1 MIISE
6 KVVIVMIDIHS
17 HILHGVD
24 DGPRTEEESLQMLKR
39 AVKEGIT
46 EIISTSHALKPQF
59 HVDYA
64 TVVKKLDNLRQLID
78 HHDLPITLHTG
89 QEVRLNNQIGN
100 LLNDNQLHV
109 LANSKYVLIELP
121 SNIIPSYTNDLM
133 TKLLIAGYTPII
145 AHPERNRAIAENPS
159 RLEVLIRNGAFAQI
173 TAGSLSGHFGRKTQK
188 FSLEL
193 IRANYVH
200 TYGSDVHN
208 LTTRPFHFEK
218 GLRYLEKKKE
228 LDIVDILL
236 ENNRRIIDNQPLIL
250 LEPVELKRR
259 GILK

>member
-1 MIISE
+1 MIISK
-6 KVVIVMIDIHS
+6 KVVIVMIDMHT

-24 DGPRTEEESLQMLKR
+24 DGPKTEEESLQMLKQ

-46 EIISTSHALKPQF
+46 EIISTSHALTPQF

-64 TVVKKLDNLRQLID
+64 TVVKQLDNLRELIE
-78 HHDLPITLHTG
+78 HHDIPLTLHTG
-89 QEVRLNNQIGN
+89 QEVRINNHIDN
-100 LLNDNQLHV
+100 LLNHNQLHV

-133 TKLLIAGYTPII
+133 TKLLIAGYTPVI
-145 AHPERNRAIAENPS
+145 AHPERNRAIAEKPS

-173 TAGSLSGHFGRKTQK
+173 TAGSLSGHFGKKTQK

-193 IRANYVH
+193 VRANYVH

-228 LDIVDILL
+228 LDAVDVLL
-236 ENNRRIIDNQPLIL
+236 ENNKRIINNQPLIL
-250 LEPVELKRR
+250 YEPVEIKRR
-259 GILK
+259 GIF

>member
-1 MIISE
+1 MIILE
-6 KVVIVMIDIHS
+6 KVVIVMIDMHT
-17 HILHGVD
+17 HILYCVD
-24 DGPRTEEESLQMLKR
+24 DGPRTEEESLQMLKQ

-64 TVVKKLDNLRQLID
+64 TVVKQLDNLRELIE
-78 HHDLPITLHTG
+78 HHDIPLTLHTG
-89 QEVRLNNQIGN
+89 QEVRINNHIDN
-100 LLNDNQLHV
+100 LFTNNQLHV

-159 RLEVLIRNGAFAQI
+159 RLEILIRNGAFAQI
-173 TAGSLSGHFGRKTQK
+173 TAGSLSGHFGKKIQK

-193 IRANYVH
+193 VRSNYVH

-228 LDIVDILL
+228 LDTVDILL
-236 ENNRRIIDNQPLIL
+236 ENNKRIISNQPLIL
-250 LEPVELKRR
+250 YEPVEIKRR
-259 GILK
+259 GIF

>member
-1 MIISE
+1 MIISK
-6 KVVIVMIDIHS
+6 KVVIVMIDVHT

-24 DGPRTEEESLQMLKR
+24 DGPKTEEESLQMLKQ

-64 TVVKKLDNLRQLID
+64 TVVKQLDNLRELIE
-78 HHDLPITLHTG
+78 HHDIPLTLHTG
-89 QEVRLNNQIGN
+89 QEVRINNHIDN
-100 LLNDNQLHV
+100 LLTNNQLHV

-133 TKLLIAGYTPII
+133 TKLLIAGYTPVI

-173 TAGSLSGHFGRKTQK
+173 TAGSLSGHFGKKIQK

-193 IRANYVH
+193 VRANYVH

-228 LDIVDILL
+228 LDAVDILL
-236 ENNRRIIDNQPLIL
+236 ENNKRIINNQPLIL
-250 LEPVELKRR
+250 YEPVELKRR
-259 GILK
+259 GIF

>member
-1 MIISE
+1 
-6 KVVIVMIDIHS
+6 MIDMHT

-24 DGPRTEEESLQMLKR
+24 DGPKTEEESLQMLKQ
-39 AVKEGIT
+39 AVNEGIT

-64 TVVKKLDNLRQLID
+64 TVVKQLDNLRELIEN
-78 HHDLPITLHTG
+78 HDIPLTLHTG
-89 QEVRLNNQIGN
+89 QEVRINNHLDN

-173 TAGSLSGHFGRKTQK
+173 TAGSLSGHFGKKTQK

-193 IRANYVH
+193 VRANYVH

-228 LDIVDILL
+228 LDAVDILL
-236 ENNRRIIDNQPLIL
+236 ENNKRIINNQPLVL
-250 LEPVELKRR
+250 YEPVELKRR
-259 GILK
+259 GIF